1 MKVAASKQ
9 NEAPIKISTN
19 YSDFADVF
27 FKEKV
32 LVLPEQTELN
42 KHAIELDN
50 GKQPLYKLIYSLGPM
65 ELKTLK
71 TYIETYL
78 KIEFIRPSK
87 STAGTFILFDK
98 KSNSSI

>member
-1 MKVAASKQ
+1 MKIAALKQ
-9 NEAPIKISTN
+9 NEAPIKIPTK

-27 FKEKV
+27 LKEKL
-32 LVLPEQTELN
+32 LVLPEQTKLN

-50 GKQPLYKLIYSLGPM
+50 GKQPPYKPIYSLDPM

-78 KIEFIRPSK
+78 KIEFI
-87 STAGTFILFDK
+87 
-98 KSNSSI
+98 